1 MDRLNKTKGLTLKS
15 ADSESDI
22 EIINQYAV
30 KKLTPKDVFC
40 FSVVLCDNDIDRD
53 CEQFTTKSLKALAPM
68 FKGKTVISDH
78 RWSAEKQVA
87 RIYDAEVVKTEEKNA
102 LGEPL
107 VQLVGKAYML
117 DTEDNKPLIDAI
129 NGGIIKEVSVG
140 CAMKE
145 CNCSICGK
153 TLKYDYRS
161 WNIQCETG
169 HIKGQEYPEGKCVG
183 MLELPEDAYE
193 LSFVAVPAQK
203 GAGVTKS
210 AKDVSDAFEVLMQVD
225 LAKCADKDSCERL
238 MQRLRAA
245 MTDREEMA
253 VRVKILE
260 ENKRFLK

>member
-15 ADSESDI
+15 ADSSADI
-22 EIINQYAV
+22 GLINQHAV
-30 KKLTPKDVFC
+30 KKLTPEEVFC
-40 FSVVLCDNDIDRD
+40 FSVVLCDNDVDRD
-53 CEQFTTKSLKALAPM
+53 MERFTNKSLKALAQM

-78 RWSAEKQVA
+78 RWSSDRQVA
-87 RIYDAEVVKTEEKNA
+87 RIYDAEVVETKEKNA

-117 DTEDNKPLIDAI
+117 ATDDNKSLIDAI

-153 TLKYDYRS
+153 TLKFDWRS
-161 WNIQCETG
+161 WSIQCETG
-169 HIKGQEYPEGKCVG
+169 HIKGQEYPEGLCVG
-183 MLELPEDAYE
+183 NLENAEDAYE

-210 AKDVSDAFEVLMQVD
+210 AEDVSEAFDVLMAVD
-225 LAKCADKDSCERL
+225 LARCADRTSCEKL
-238 MQRLRAA
+238 MQRLKAA

-253 VRVKILE
+253 VRAKILE